1 MIYCPIAICFPCFCN
16 HIVTGIV
23 TLTARLLSH
32 SQPCES
38 EYLPI
43 ALHPFYII
51 CIKLFKRTYRQRIFT
66 WAMSNFSIHVLA
78 RFQLYAPTSL

>member
-32 SQPCES
+32 SQPGYCHTHS
-38 EYLPI
+38 PVKVNTYL
-43 ALHPFYII
+43 LL
-51 CIKLFKRTYRQRIFT
+51 CIHFILFVSSYSKGLTDKGYSPGR
-66 WAMSNFSIHVLA
+66 
-78 RFQLYAPTSL
+78 